1 MLTFSTSTLNVA
13 LAIDDA
19 NDNRPRFLQNVYNTT
34 VSEQV
39 VVGSP
44 VIHVS
49 AKDNDVSKANSEVYY
64 RLYKPV
70 EGSRFEINNST
81 G

>member
-44 VIHVS
+44 VIHVT

-70 EGSRFEINNST
+70 ESSRFEINNST